1 MVTEAQIGELM
12 REIRKE
18 KGFTSIEI
26 ANRLNISQPKL
37 SRIETG
43 TQPVTISLLSRFCDL
58 CGISLS
64 EFFRILEDKIS
75 FQTHIKENQGL
86 LRRNSVHLPAV
97 YRFDPG
103 GKGSDHRS
111 HSSLQKKRMNPPCRN
126 GPEWRTAFP
135 SPPFLGK
142 IQLTG
147 G

>member
-1 MVTEAQIGELM
+1 MQIDKPIRELNREMVTEAQIGELM

-75 FQTHIKENQGL
+75 FQTHIKENPRDYCGEIP
-86 LRRNSVHLPAV
+86 SI
-97 YRFDPG
+97 YRLFTDLTREE
-103 GKGSDHRS
+103 KEAIIV
-111 HSSLQKKRMNPPCRN
+111 LIQAFKKN
-126 GPEWRTAFP
+126 G
-135 SPPFLGK
+135 
-142 IQLTG
+142 
-147 G
+147 